1 MPPKDQEYCEVCGK
15 PTSRLFR
22 RIIDGAEM
30 HVCYE
35 CKDFGDEPP
44 DVRKKRI
51 TSTQQ
56 SNERKSAFSGV
67 FPTTPKPSRS
77 NTPPIKKTSKKQIDY
92 ETLKVKENAP
102 KILLELRNHLGL
114 TSDKFAESMNIKRNY
129 YVRIERGETPMTL
142 DMAKKIEQKYKIKL
156 LDKEITEE
164 ETDDFQSYLK
174 TKKTPT
180 EGMVY
185 FRKRGQAPEY
195 DQDLT
200 RH

>member
-77 NTPPIKKTSKKQIDY
+77 NTPPIKKLQRNKLIMKLSKSRKMRRKYSLNYVITWGSLQI
-92 ETLKVKENAP
+92 N
-102 KILLELRNHLGL
+102 LLN
-114 TSDKFAESMNIKRNY
+114 
-129 YVRIERGETPMTL
+129 
-142 DMAKKIEQKYKIKL
+142 Q
-156 LDKEITEE
+156 
-164 ETDDFQSYLK
+164 
-174 TKKTPT
+174 
-180 EGMVY
+180 
-185 FRKRGQAPEY
+185 
-195 DQDLT
+195 
-200 RH
+200 